1 MHWKYWAILATVA
14 WTLWG
19 VAVKFALKRVDW
31 ARLEVLGGLAALVVM
46 ALVAPTAYKLK
57 VTAGDGVGFVAA
69 LFGVAGAILFYVALS
84 KGPVSVIIP
93 LTSLYV
99 VGVAALGV
107 LLFNEPLTWRKTTG
121 VVLAAVAMALLA
133 VEE

>member
-19 VAVKFALKRVDW
+19 VAVKFALKRIDW
-31 ARLEVLGGLAALVVM
+31 ARLEVLGGIAALVVM
-46 ALVAPTAYKLK
+46 VIVAPAAYRLK
-57 VTAGDGVGFVAA
+57 VTAGDGIGFAA
-69 LFGVAGAILFYVALS
+69 AIFGVAGAILFYVALS

-99 VGVAALGV
+99 VGVAAAGMLLFGEPFSWRKAMGV
-107 LLFNEPLTWRKTTG
+107 L
-121 VVLAAVAMALLA
+121 LAAVAMALLA
-133 VEE
+133 VED